1 MRKSL
6 SVFRRNLR
14 KHFRS
19 KVRVEI
25 YPAMDMAVDP
35 NLPDVGPVLVLE
47 REMSVK
53 QAKQMFP
60 DLPAA
65 QRLRPQSAC
74 LGKPS
79 NRLKPGSLPA
89 ENSKKN

>member
-35 NLPDVGPVLVLE
+35 NLPDVGPGLVLE

-60 DLPAA
+60 NLPAA

-79 NRLKPGSLPA
+79 NKLKPGSLPA